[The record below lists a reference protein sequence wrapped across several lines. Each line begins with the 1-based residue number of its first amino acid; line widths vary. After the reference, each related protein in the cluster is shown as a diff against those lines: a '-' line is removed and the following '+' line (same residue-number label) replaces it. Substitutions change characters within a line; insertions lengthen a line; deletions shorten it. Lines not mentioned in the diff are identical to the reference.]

1 MVFHILNMKQELLSN
16 IFDEK
21 IVIILSELLKKRGRF
36 YLRDL
41 SRETGVSLATTYRI
55 IQKLKNSN
63 IVYKDG
69 REKIEFYEI
78 NRTSDEFKILKKI
91 FFDNDLENYSK
102 IKEKLK
108 NKFENKFK
116 IYTDKKDKNKI
127 IIVSSSIP
135 DEFFLDIKKE
145 YTDSNILY
153 FSSSKFLE
161 LQNADFINLENLT
174 EV

>member
-1 MVFHILNMKQELLSN
+1 M
-16 IFDEK
+16 
-21 IVIILSELLKKRGRF
+21 
-36 YLRDL
+36 RDL

-78 NRTSDEFKILKKI
+78 NRTSEEFKILKQI

-135 DEFFLDIKKE
+135 EEFFTDIKKE